1 MKATKTSYII
11 FVIFMT
17 ALVLY
22 MCHGGQSI
30 SGKYKVSVLPKTEA
44 TTEDQKAAMALLSA
58 AQIQYEFLS
67 DGTLKATTIFG
78 EATNTATQ
86 QWTIK
91 GDSIF
96 IDSERYKL
104 EKMGDGYVFR
114 GFNLDLTLEKE

>member
-1 MKATKTSYII
+1 MKATKASSII
-11 FVIFMT
+11 FLLFMT
-17 ALVLY
+17 ALIVY

-44 TTEDQKAAMALLSA
+44 STEEQKNAMALLSA
-58 AQIQYEFLS
+58 AQIQYEFVEGS
-67 DGTLKATTIFG
+67 ILKATTIIG
-78 EATNTATQ
+78 EASNTATQ

-114 GFNLDLTLEKE
+114 GYNVDLTLEKE

>member
-1 MKATKTSYII
+1 MKATKTSSII

-44 TTEDQKAAMALLSA
+44 TTEDQKAVMALLSA

-67 DGTLKATTIFG
+67 DGTLKAITIFG